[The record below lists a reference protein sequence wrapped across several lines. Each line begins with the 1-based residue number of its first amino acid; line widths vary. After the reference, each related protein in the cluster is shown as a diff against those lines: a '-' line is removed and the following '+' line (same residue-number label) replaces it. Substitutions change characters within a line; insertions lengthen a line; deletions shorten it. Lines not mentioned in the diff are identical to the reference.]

1 MCPVGLECGRWH
13 FGVHHHIVDND
24 KAAARFKEPAGRGKE
39 SFRLVGVGHRLD
51 AEGYAARRQQRVC
64 LVEVASLDLDAVTC
78 L

>member
-24 KAAARFKEPAGRGKE
+24 EAAAWLEQSTGCGEE
-39 SFRLVGVGHRLD
+39 SFRLVGLGHRLD

-64 LVEVASLDLDAVTC
+64 LVEVASLDLDAVTG